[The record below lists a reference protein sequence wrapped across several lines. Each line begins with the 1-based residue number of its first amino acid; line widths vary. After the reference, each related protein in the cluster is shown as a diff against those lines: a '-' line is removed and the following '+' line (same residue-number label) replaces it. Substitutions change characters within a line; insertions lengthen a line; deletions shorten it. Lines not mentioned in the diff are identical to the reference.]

1 LRAGGIAKIDRV
13 ASLESSSNPPPP
25 LLGSGI
31 PAHPPGAILVVDDHD
46 LLRLGVRA
54 LVQAQTASSGASIE
68 VFEAGSAAEALALY
82 EKHRESIRLVLLD
95 LALPDTHGLSG
106 LAEFRLRHPSARIV
120 VLSGTG
126 STSLAQGAVA
136 LGASAFLPKSADLKE
151 VVGFIRACGLLE
163 PGASGI
169 SPFATVP
176 KALGSWA
183 ESAQASAWQEL
194 TPRQMQV
201 MQWVL
206 EGKANKEIAQ
216 LANLSEGTV
225 KNHVS
230 TILLLFGVRSRAQLI
245 SSLR

>member
-1 LRAGGIAKIDRV
+1 V
-13 ASLESSSNPPPP
+13 APVPVRPPT
-25 LLGSGI
+25 
-31 PAHPPGAILVVDDHD
+31 AILVVDDHD

-54 LVQAQTASSGASIE
+54 LVQAQAASSGASIE
-68 VFEAGSAAEALALY
+68 VFEAGKVADALALY
-82 EKHRESIRLVLLD
+82 EEHRDSIGLVLLD

-106 LAEFRLRHPSARIV
+106 LAEFRLRYPAARIV

-126 STSLAQGAVA
+126 NTSLAQGAVA
-136 LGASAFLPKSADLKE
+136 LGASAFLAKSADLKE
-151 VVGFIRACGLLE
+151 VVGFIRACGLLDGG
-163 PGASGI
+163 GAPI
-169 SPFATVP
+169 APPPVT
-176 KALGSWA
+176 KAFGGYA
-183 ESAQASAWQEL
+183 ETAQASAWQEL

-201 MQWVL
+201 LQWVL

-216 LANLSEGTV
+216 IANLSEGTV

>member
-1 LRAGGIAKIDRV
+1 MRGWGLAKIDCV

-25 LLGSGI
+25 LLASGI
-31 PAHPPGAILVVDDHD
+31 LAHAPGAILVVDDHD

-54 LVQAQTASSGASIE
+54 LIQAQTASSGASIE
-68 VFEAGSAAEALALY
+68 VFEAASAAEALALY

-126 STSLAQGAVA
+126 NTSLAQGAVA

-163 PGASGI
+163 PDASEV
-169 SPFATVP
+169 PPPATMPRVF
-176 KALGSWA
+176 GGYG

-201 MQWVL
+201 LQWVL
-206 EGKANKEIAQ
+206 EGKANKEIAH

>member
-1 LRAGGIAKIDRV
+1 VEPG
-13 ASLESSSNPPPP
+13 
-25 LLGSGI
+25 
-31 PAHPPGAILVVDDHD
+31 PARLPTAILVVDDHD

-54 LVQAQTASSGASIE
+54 LVQAQAVSLGASIE
-68 VFEAGSAAEALALY
+68 VFEAGNVAGALALY
-82 EKHRESIRLVLLD
+82 EEHRDAIGLVLLD

-106 LAEFRLRHPSARIV
+106 LAEFRLRYPAARIV

-126 STSLAQGAVA
+126 NTSLAQGAVA

-151 VVGFIRACGLLE
+151 VVGFIRACGLLDG
-163 PGASGI
+163 GAAQT
-169 SPFATVP
+169 SPPVMKT
-176 KALGSWA
+176 LGSYA
-183 ESAQASAWQEL
+183 ETAHASAWQEL

-201 MQWVL
+201 LQWVL

-216 LANLSEGTV
+216 IANLSEGTV

>member
-1 LRAGGIAKIDRV
+1 MALP
-13 ASLESSSNPPPP
+13 LESSSPSSPSTVEPGPARPPT
-25 LLGSGI
+25 
-31 PAHPPGAILVVDDHD
+31 AILVVDDHD

-54 LVQAQTASSGASIE
+54 LVQAQAASSGASIE
-68 VFEAGSAAEALALY
+68 VFEAGNVARALALY
-82 EKHRESIRLVLLD
+82 EEHRDAIGLVLLD

-106 LAEFRLRHPSARIV
+106 LAEFRLRYPAARIV

-126 STSLAQGAVA
+126 NTSLAQGAVA

-151 VVGFIRACGLLE
+151 VVGFIRACGLLDA
-163 PGASGI
+163 GAGPI
-169 SPFATVP
+169 APPPVM
-176 KALGSWA
+176 KALGSYA
-183 ESAQASAWQEL
+183 ETAHASAWQEL

-201 MQWVL
+201 LQWVL

-216 LANLSEGTV
+216 IANLSEGTV

>member
-1 LRAGGIAKIDRV
+1 LIAEPVSAR
-13 ASLESSSNPPPP
+13 PPT
-25 LLGSGI
+25 
-31 PAHPPGAILVVDDHD
+31 AILVVDDHD

-54 LVQAQTASSGASIE
+54 LVQAQAASSGASIE
-68 VFEAGSAAEALALY
+68 VFEAGKVADALALY
-82 EKHRESIRLVLLD
+82 EEHRDSIGLVLLD

-106 LAEFRLRHPSARIV
+106 LAEFRLRYPAARIV

-126 STSLAQGAVA
+126 NTSLAQGAVA

-151 VVGFIRACGLLE
+151 VVGFIRACGLLDA
-163 PGASGI
+163 GAGPI
-169 SPFATVP
+169 APPPAMKT
-176 KALGSWA
+176 LGGYA
-183 ESAQASAWQEL
+183 ETAQASAWQEL

-201 MQWVL
+201 LQWVL

-216 LANLSEGTV
+216 IANLSEGTV

>member
-1 LRAGGIAKIDRV
+1 LIAEPVPAR
-13 ASLESSSNPPPP
+13 PPT
-25 LLGSGI
+25 
-31 PAHPPGAILVVDDHD
+31 AILVVDDHD

-54 LVQAQTASSGASIE
+54 LVQAQAASSGASIE
-68 VFEAGSAAEALALY
+68 VFEAGKVADALALY
-82 EKHRESIRLVLLD
+82 EEHRDSIGLVLLD

-106 LAEFRLRHPSARIV
+106 LAEFRLRYPAARIV

-126 STSLAQGAVA
+126 NTSLAQGAVA

-151 VVGFIRACGLLE
+151 VVGFIRACGLLDA
-163 PGASGI
+163 GAGPI
-169 SPFATVP
+169 APPPAMKT
-176 KALGSWA
+176 LGGYA
-183 ESAQASAWQEL
+183 ETAQASAWQEL

-201 MQWVL
+201 LQWVL

-216 LANLSEGTV
+216 IANLSEGTV

>member
-1 LRAGGIAKIDRV
+1 MEPGFVR
-13 ASLESSSNPPPP
+13 PPK
-25 LLGSGI
+25 
-31 PAHPPGAILVVDDHD
+31 AILVVDDHD

-54 LVQAQTASSGASIE
+54 LVQAQAVSSGASIE
-68 VFEAGSAAEALALY
+68 VFEAGNVAGALALY
-82 EKHRESIRLVLLD
+82 EEHRDSIGLVLLD

-106 LAEFRLRHPSARIV
+106 LAEFRLRHPAARIV

-126 STSLAQGAVA
+126 NTSLAQGAVA
-136 LGASAFLPKSADLKE
+136 LGATAFLPKSADLKE
-151 VVGFIRACGLLE
+151 VVGFIRACGLLDGGTA
-163 PGASGI
+163 PIA
-169 SPFATVP
+169 PPPAM
-176 KALGSWA
+176 KALGGYA
-183 ESAQASAWQEL
+183 ETGHASAWQEL

-201 MQWVL
+201 LQWVL

-216 LANLSEGTV
+216 IASLSEGTV

>member
-1 LRAGGIAKIDRV
+1 VEPG
-13 ASLESSSNPPPP
+13 
-25 LLGSGI
+25 
-31 PAHPPGAILVVDDHD
+31 PARLPTAILVVDDHD

-54 LVQAQTASSGASIE
+54 LVQAQAASSGASIE
-68 VFEAGSAAEALALY
+68 VFEAGNVARALALY
-82 EKHRESIRLVLLD
+82 EEHRDSIGLVLLD

-106 LAEFRLRHPSARIV
+106 LAEFRLRYPAARIV

-126 STSLAQGAVA
+126 NTSLAQGAVA

-151 VVGFIRACGLLE
+151 VVGFIRACGLLDG
-163 PGASGI
+163 GAAQT
-169 SPFATVP
+169 SPPVMKT
-176 KALGSWA
+176 LGSYA
-183 ESAQASAWQEL
+183 ETAHASAWQEL

-201 MQWVL
+201 LQWVL

-216 LANLSEGTV
+216 IANLSEGTV

>member
-1 LRAGGIAKIDRV
+1 MALP
-13 ASLESSSNPPPP
+13 LESSSPSSPSTVEPGPARPPT
-25 LLGSGI
+25 
-31 PAHPPGAILVVDDHD
+31 AILVVDDHD

-54 LVQAQTASSGASIE
+54 LVQAQAASSGASIE
-68 VFEAGSAAEALALY
+68 VFEAGNVARALALY
-82 EKHRESIRLVLLD
+82 EEHRDSIGLVLLD

-106 LAEFRLRHPSARIV
+106 LAEFRLRYPAARIV

-126 STSLAQGAVA
+126 NTSLAQGAVA

-151 VVGFIRACGLLE
+151 VVGFIRACGLLDG
-163 PGASGI
+163 GAVQTA
-169 SPFATVP
+169 PPPVMKT
-176 KALGSWA
+176 LGGYA
-183 ESAQASAWQEL
+183 ETAHASAWQEL

-201 MQWVL
+201 LQWVL

-216 LANLSEGTV
+216 IANLSEGTV

>member
-1 LRAGGIAKIDRV
+1 LIAEPDLGR
-13 ASLESSSNPPPP
+13 PPT
-25 LLGSGI
+25 
-31 PAHPPGAILVVDDHD
+31 AILVVDDHD

-54 LVQAQTASSGASIE
+54 LVQAQAASSGASIE
-68 VFEAGSAAEALALY
+68 VFEAGNVAGALALY
-82 EKHRESIRLVLLD
+82 EEHRDSIGLVLLD

-106 LAEFRLRHPSARIV
+106 LAEFRLRYPAARIV

-126 STSLAQGAVA
+126 NTSLAQGAVA

-151 VVGFIRACGLLE
+151 VVGFIRACGLLDGGTA
-163 PGASGI
+163 PIA
-169 SPFATVP
+169 PPPAM
-176 KALGSWA
+176 KALGGYA
-183 ESAQASAWQEL
+183 ETAQASAWQEL

-201 MQWVL
+201 LQWVL

-216 LANLSEGTV
+216 IANLSEGTV